1 MKVKTYA
8 IEVKRVS
15 YIDYLIPADSEEEA
29 RALALQY
36 AREDYFDG
44 DYTINSCHED
54 NEATEN

>member
-1 MKVKTYA
+1 MKVKTFE

-15 YIDYLIPADSEEEA
+15 YISYSIPADSEAEA
-29 RALALQY
+29 RERALQY
-36 AREDYFDG
+36 AQEDYFDG